1 MVTSTECAQD
11 QLSAGRQWP
20 LLTADNGFN
29 KRIRDRL
36 NLAFRHNPRVNVDN
50 EQVICREKGRGY
62 QQNAKEKKEAH
73 DANAMRYP
81 IWQASLFA
89 IITFLRRKRSSVAL
103 LQSEKLPL
111 ELKREKLAAEFGAAQ
126 N

>member
-11 QLSAGRQWP
+11 QLNAGRQWP

-29 KRIRDRL
+29 
-36 NLAFRHNPRVNVDN
+36 LAFRRNPRVNVDN
-50 EQVICREKGRGY
+50 EQVPCGEKGRAY

-111 ELKREKLAAEFGAAQ
+111 NLKPV
-126 N
+126 